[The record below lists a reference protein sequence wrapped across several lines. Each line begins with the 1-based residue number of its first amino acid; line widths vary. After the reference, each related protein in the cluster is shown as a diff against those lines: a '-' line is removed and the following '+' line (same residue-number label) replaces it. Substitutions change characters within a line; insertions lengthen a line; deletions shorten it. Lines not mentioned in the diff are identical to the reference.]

1 MKEQE
6 KIQFELSRY
15 EVLLI
20 GNALASYQNELEIKL
35 TKWNIKDE
43 GKEMLNIIR
52 EKTLELEKK
61 FKDF

>member
-1 MKEQE
+1 MKEQK

-20 GNALASYQNELEIKL
+20 GNALSSYQNELEMKL

>member
-1 MKEQE
+1 MKAQK

>member
-1 MKEQE
+1 MKEQK

-20 GNALASYQNELEIKL
+20 GNALSSYQNELEIKL

>member
-1 MKEQE
+1 MKEQK

-20 GNALASYQNELEIKL
+20 GNALSSYQDELEIKL

>member
-1 MKEQE
+1 MKEQK

-35 TKWNIKDE
+35 NKWNIKDE

>member
-1 MKEQE
+1 MKEQK

-15 EVLLI
+15 EMLLI
-20 GNALASYQNELEIKL
+20 GNALSSYQNELEIKL

>member
-1 MKEQE
+1 LKEQK

>member
-1 MKEQE
+1 MKEQK